1 MRVDRRDFLE
11 KLGQIEQAAEYALR
25 ETPPGLA
32 AQHLRLVTSLGK
44 YLATEIELRR

>member
-1 MRVDRRDFLE
+1 MRVDRKDFLE
-11 KLGQIEQAAEYALR
+11 KLEQIQQCTQYALA

-32 AQHLRLVTSLGK
+32 AQRLRLVISLAK

>member
-11 KLGQIEQAAEYALR
+11 KLEQIQKCTQYVLA

-32 AQHLRLVTSLGK
+32 AQRLRLVIGLAQ
-44 YLATEIELRR
+44 YLATEIELSG